1 MESINVHLEIREFTA
16 FKFVWLRRFLW
27 IERTILAIVLTIEI
41 SILHGMGCILLLSY
55 VQTDAAT
62 PNNFGTCSASLKDTT
77 HKTLENMVNSR
88 TWPQNCWKS
97 WANGSNAVTLRFG
110 EQRTKEISGVVGSNV
125 WPVSNF
131 AQKFAKTGCNRVWKR
146 TRHATSNDLGSSW
159 PPVASVYTGL

>member
-27 IERTILAIVLTIEI
+27 IERIILAIVLTIEI
-41 SILHGMGCILLLSY
+41 SIPHGMGCILLLSY

-88 TWPQNCWKS
+88 TWPQTGWKS
-97 WANGSNAVTLRFG
+97 WANGSNTVTLRFASR
-110 EQRTKEISGVVGSNV
+110 EQKKFRELL
-125 WPVSNF
+125 
-131 AQKFAKTGCNRVWKR
+131 AQTFDRFQTLRRNSQQQDATGCGNGRDM
-146 TRHATSNDLGSSW
+146 RHLTI
-159 PPVASVYTGL
+159 